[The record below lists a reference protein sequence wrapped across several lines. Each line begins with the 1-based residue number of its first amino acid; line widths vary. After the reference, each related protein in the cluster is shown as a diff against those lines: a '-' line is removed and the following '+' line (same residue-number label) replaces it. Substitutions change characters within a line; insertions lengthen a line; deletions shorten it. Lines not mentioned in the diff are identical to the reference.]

1 VTPEGGFSPAFLFQG
16 SRGAPSFLR
25 AVSNPSRS
33 LTNQAISSSLPSGS
47 RKVTLMRGLKMVF
60 FKKDRVLVTPRI
72 LSAGMK
78 ISLWGSQ
85 QVNLMP

>member
-1 VTPEGGFSPAFLFQG
+1 
-16 SRGAPSFLR
+16 
-25 AVSNPSRS
+25 
-33 LTNQAISSSLPSGS
+33 
-47 RKVTLMRGLKMVF
+47 MVF